1 MWWQYCTAI
10 VIDWPEAGTAVRLV
24 VKTWAG
30 EASHDGLALPPAG
43 PNLVTMKL
51 VNGYNIS
58 YPEIVVQNIE
68 ILDSVEIVEEEKV
81 APIPQDESL
90 PLVHLIHTGGTIA
103 VAYTHLTLPTSHNV

>member
-30 EASHDGLALPPAG
+30 EASHEGLALPPAG

-90 PLVHLIHTGGTIA
+90 PPVS
-103 VAYTHLTLPTSHNV
+103 YTHLTLPTIYSV